1 MATFLRPLSYRYQ
14 WVYDSFSRLAAIAVG
29 GESRF
34 RQLAFSEI
42 QFHPEM
48 QILDLCCGS
57 GQATHFL
64 VDRLAQ
70 SGTGSGQVTGLDA
83 SVRSLDRARQNV
95 PAAKF
100 VEGFAEELP
109 FPDRSFD
116 LVHTSVAL
124 HEMQPNQ
131 LREILQQVYRVLK
144 PNGVFT
150 FVDFHQPTNPAF
162 TPGLSLFLFLFETET
177 AWNLIQTD
185 LVELLTEIGFQEL
198 KQTLYAG
205 GSLQVVQAKR
215 SQACG
220 TVSH

>member
-14 WVYDSFSRLAAIAVG
+14 WIYDGFSRLAAIAVG
-29 GESRF
+29 GEFRF
-34 RQLAFSEI
+34 RQLTLSGI
-42 QFHPEM
+42 QFQPNL

-57 GQATHFL
+57 GQATQFL

-70 SGTGSGQVTGLDA
+70 SGTGSGKVIGLDA
-83 SVRSLDRARQNV
+83 SVRSLDRARHNV

-109 FPDRSFD
+109 FADSSFD

-124 HEMQPNQ
+124 HEMQPDQ
-131 LREILQQVYRVLK
+131 LREILQQVHRVLK
-144 PNGVFT
+144 PNGIFT
-150 FVDFHQPTNPAF
+150 FVDFHQPTNLIF
-162 TPGLSLFLFLFETET
+162 IPGLSLFLFLFETET

-185 LVELLTEIGFQEL
+185 LVKLLIEIGFQEA

-205 GSLQVVQAKR
+205 GSLQVVQAR
-215 SQACG
+215 R
-220 TVSH
+220 

>member
-29 GESRF
+29 GEFRF
-34 RQLAFSEI
+34 RQLAFSDI
-42 QFHPEM
+42 TFSPNM

-57 GQATHFL
+57 GQATRFL
-64 VDRLAQ
+64 VDRLAR
-70 SGTGSGQVTGLDA
+70 SGTGNGKVTGLDA
-83 SVRSLDRARQNV
+83 SMRSLDRARRNV
-95 PAAKF
+95 PTAEY

-109 FPDRSFD
+109 FPDSSFD

-124 HEMQPNQ
+124 HEMQPDQ
-131 LREILQQVYRVLK
+131 LREILQQVHRVLK
-144 PNGVFT
+144 PNGIFS
-150 FVDFHQPTNPAF
+150 FVDFHQPTNPVF
-162 TPGLSLFLFLFETET
+162 MPGLSLFLFLFETET

-185 LVELLTEIGFQEL
+185 LVKLLTEIAFQEP

-215 SQACG
+215 S
-220 TVSH
+220 